1 MKNYT
6 KYVNVFHGNGSI
18 NLPKPDGIAASWH
31 FIKALTGNTHPGAV
45 LPFGKYSVCP
55 YSGGYSSGYG
65 MNKVN
70 TGGKINILGD
80 TLRLRGFSHFHNS
93 GTGAIGIYYNYA
105 VVTPYYDDVELD
117 DYSVKNECGSP
128 GFYSVT
134 LEESNIQCD
143 LTVTEK
149 AVYHRYCFDKSD
161 GRISFD
167 FLNDGLYR
175 TDRGLYSEPSFC
187 DVHAVSKNELTA
199 ELILQGIKL
208 YFYVICEQ
216 GKLNTDNIFEFDSP
230 VIADLKIGISA
241 VSIEK
246 ASCDVIGETQLFNEA
261 RTNADRIWNEALN
274 RIAIESDDENEL
286 EIFYSN
292 LYHTLVKPCD
302 WNGEGFLWN
311 DAPYVVDFITLW
323 DMYKTQLPLVFTLY
337 PEISRNIVAA
347 YKKLGE
353 ILNIL
358 PHNFMLSSNF
368 TIEAKQ
374 ARMLAEYM
382 LCDAY
387 WRGIDGDW
395 KAVLRVIEQDMK
407 RKDYEDFFNN
417 YTCEKTTHILDMAD
431 GCAAVMK
438 IAHDIGDDKFADKL
452 SVYTDKWINAF
463 DLSNG
468 LLRSDSDYYEGNLWN
483 YSFRPMQDMK
493 KRIELC
499 GTAEKFTEY
508 LDRFFGYTYEDDKSA
523 RFEGFN
529 NETDME
535 SPYAYHYAGQRD
547 KLCEVIEAGNR
558 YMFRTADGG
567 TGNGGLPG
575 NNDSG
580 GLTSCYIWNTLGIF
594 PLSGQNIMIIG
605 SPKFKTA
612 ELTLNNGN
620 KFKVKRYGPG
630 IYTERALL
638 NGKPLDNFEF
648 TVTDMTQG
656 GILEIYMK

>member
-1 MKNYT
+1 MGKYT
-6 KYVNVFHGNGSI
+6 KYVNVFHGNGPI
-18 NLPKPDGIAASWH
+18 DLPNAEGIAATWH

-70 TGGKINILGD
+70 TGGKINMLGD

-105 VVTPYYDDVELD
+105 VVTPYYDNMKLD
-117 DYSVKNECGSP
+117 DYGVRNENGSP
-128 GFYSVT
+128 GYYSVT
-134 LEESNIQCD
+134 LDESNIGCE
-143 LTVTEK
+143 LTVSGK
-149 AVYHRYCFDKSD
+149 VVYHRYCFDKAG
-161 GRISFD
+161 GRIAID
-167 FLNDGLYR
+167 FTNDGLYR
-175 TDRGLYSEPSFC
+175 TDSNLYSAPSFC
-187 DVHAVSKNELTA
+187 DVRKLSDNELTA
-199 ELILQGIKL
+199 ELVLQGIKL

-216 GKLNTDNIFEFDSP
+216 GKLNNENEYEFELP
-230 VIADLKIGISA
+230 MTADLKVGISA
-241 VSIEK
+241 VSIDK
-246 ASCDVIGETQLFNEA
+246 ARFSETQTFDEA
-261 RTNADRIWNEALN
+261 RIAADCIWNETLS
-274 RIAIESDDENEL
+274 RIDIESDNEAEL

-292 LYHTLVKPCD
+292 MYHTLVKPCD

-311 DAPYVVDFITLW
+311 DAPFVVDFITLW

-337 PEISRNIVAA
+337 PEISRNIVAT

-353 ILNIL
+353 TIGIL

-368 TIEAKQ
+368 NIEAKQ

-395 KAVLRVIEQDMK
+395 QTVLKIIEQDMR
-407 RKDYEDFFNN
+407 RKEYEDFFTNG
-417 YTCEKTTHILDMAD
+417 TCEKTTHILDMAD

-438 IAHDIGDDKFADKL
+438 IAREIGDTEFADKL

-463 DLSNG
+463 DLSSG
-468 LLRSDSDYYEGNLWN
+468 LMRSDSDYYEGNLWN

-499 GTAEKFTEY
+499 GSVEKFTEY
-508 LDRFFGYTYEDDKSA
+508 LDRFFGYTHQDDKST

-535 SPYAYHYAGQRD
+535 SPYAYHYVGQQD

-558 YMFRTADGG
+558 YMFRTSDGG
-567 TGNGGLPG
+567 TGSGGIPG

-580 GLTSCYIWNTLGIF
+580 GMTSCYIWNTLGIF
-594 PLSGQNIMIIG
+594 PVSGQNLMLIG
-605 SPKFKTA
+605 SPKFTTA

-620 KFKVKRYGPG
+620 KFTIKRYGDS
-630 IYTERALL
+630 IYSSHALL
-638 NGKPLDNFEF
+638 NGKVIENFEF
-648 TVTDMTQG
+648 TVTDMING